1 MPLNKTGTLIGGISG
16 LAAGTAQWL
25 YGGRNGNKSFYN
37 VERFNSEL
45 EKGYGLF
52 KPTLFFV
59 DIATPKW
66 VNEFRGLAANGDPG
80 DRSTAPGYD
89 GKGLDESADPA
100 SAWVEDSSRRMQFLC
115 SSANLPGVQIL
126 TSDHRRQGFG
136 TFDRRPFGVQV
147 TDIPLTFMLDN
158 RGWIL
163 KFFNQWANAIVNYEI
178 RNGEHG
184 EAKLGHSLFEI
195 GYREDYETKI
205 TITTLTG
212 TQDPGQEPG
221 TGNDQTDRGLSD
233 SLEGVGVKIVQYE
246 LHEAFPIQIGDTSV
260 AWNAENQFATLP
272 VQFTFRSYNIRQLP
286 TGKMTTARG
295 FSMAEWIGI
304 LGSAANL
311 GSQIFSNP
319 PNSIGSA
326 INLFTN
332 TKLFYNIANRVF

>member
-1 MPLNKTGTLIGGISG
+1 MPLNKTGSLIGGLAG
-16 LAAGTAQWL
+16 LASGTAQWL

-59 DIATPKW
+59 DITPPKW
-66 VNEFRGLAANGDPG
+66 VTQFREQAMNGSTG
-80 DRSTAPGYD
+80 QRSTSPGYD
-89 GKGLDESADPA
+89 GKGLDQSADPA
-100 SAWVEDSSRRMQFLC
+100 SAWMDEPGRRLQFLC

-126 TSDHRRQGFG
+126 TSDYRRQGYG

-163 KFFNQWANAIVNYEI
+163 KFFNQWANAIVNTDL

-184 EAKLGHSLFEI
+184 ENPLGQGLFEI

-212 TQDPGQEPG
+212 TQDPAQESG
-221 TGNDQTDRGLSD
+221 LGNDQTDRGLSD
-233 SLEGVGVKIVQYE
+233 SLDGTGVKIVQYE
-246 LHEAFPIQIGDTSV
+246 LHEAFPIQIGDVSV
-260 AWNAENQFATLP
+260 AWNAENQFASLP
-272 VQFTFRSYNIRQLP
+272 VQFTFRGYNLRQLP
-286 TGKMTTARG
+286 TGRMTSSRS
-295 FSMAEWIGI
+295 FSMSEWIGI
-304 LGSAANL
+304 IGSAVNI
-311 GSQIFSNP
+311 GSQIFSNR
-319 PNSIGSA
+319 PNSVGGA
-326 INLFTN
+326 INALTN
-332 TKLFYNIANRVF
+332 TKLFYNIANRIF